1 MGKKTKQ
8 QKISKIIWLEIKH
21 GEDLLK
27 SITDFCIEKNM
38 KSGFISVI
46 GALQK
51 AKFGY
56 YNQQEKKYYENTK
69 DKPVEIISCLGNISV
84 KDGNPFVHAHISVAD
99 EKGNVVG
106 GHLKEGC
113 IVFAAECAIFELEGD
128 LMERRFDAL
137 TGLSLWD
144 FSY

>member
-1 MGKKTKQ
+1 MKSKQ
-8 QKISKIIWLEIKH
+8 QKINKIIWLEVKH

-27 SITDFCIEKNM
+27 SITDFCIEKNI

-56 YNQQEKKYYENTK
+56 YSQGEKKYYENTK
-69 DKPVEIISCLGNISV
+69 DEPVEIISGLGNISV
-84 KDGNPFVHAHISVAD
+84 KEGKPFVHIHISVAD
-99 EKGNVVG
+99 NKGNVFG
-106 GHLKEGC
+106 GHLNPGC

-128 LMERRFDAL
+128 LLERKFDEV

-144 FSY
+144 FS